1 LEKFFKAINGSA
13 NSPQER
19 KDYLL
24 VWEPRGRWERKE
36 ILSLCEKLD
45 LVPCVDPFKNEP
57 FPGKIG
63 YFRLHGKTGYR
74 YKYTDSD
81 LEKLKKI
88 AQVPTKARQLS
99 QATNSYNQIYFM
111 FNNVFL
117 FEDASRFQ
125 KIMINLLAK
134 A

>member
-1 LEKFFKAINGSA
+1 LEKFFRTTK
-13 NSPQER
+13 R

-45 LVPCVDPFKNEP
+45 LVPCVDPFKLVVSKANLNEP
-57 FPGKIG
+57 FPCKIG

-117 FEDASRFQ
+117 FEDALRFR
-125 KIMINLLAK
+125 K
-134 A
+134 